1 MQYSF
6 LGCRGSHLLCLL
18 TFSYFVMATRPTTS
32 SAPQITAEQNGFRFG
47 LLTAA
52 VLCVYTLIAA
62 LLGFF
67 SRIEAGSLDVLF
79 LVLGSV
85 LAIRHFRQLRGDH
98 MPYLGGYGTGIIS
111 ALVAS
116 VVLGLFFIVL
126 TVLMPKSLDLT
137 QVENVF
143 GFQLSVV
150 IAFLA
155 IILMGTMT
163 GVITSLVA
171 MQYFKVSAIDPLK
184 AME

>member
-1 MQYSF
+1 
-6 LGCRGSHLLCLL
+6 
-18 TFSYFVMATRPTTS
+18 MATRPVPTS
-32 SAPQITAEQNGFRFG
+32 KIQPTAEQNGFRYG

-52 VLCVYTLIAA
+52 VLCVYTLAAA

-85 LAIRHFRQLRGDH
+85 LAIRNFRQVRGEQ
-98 MPYLGGYGTGIIS
+98 MPYLGGYGTGIIT

-116 VVLGLFFIVL
+116 VILGLFFIVL
-126 TVLMPKSLDLT
+126 TTIMPKSLDLT
-137 QVENVF
+137 QVENIF
-143 GFQLSVV
+143 GFDLSVV

-155 IILMGTMT
+155 IILMGSMT

-184 AME
+184 VME